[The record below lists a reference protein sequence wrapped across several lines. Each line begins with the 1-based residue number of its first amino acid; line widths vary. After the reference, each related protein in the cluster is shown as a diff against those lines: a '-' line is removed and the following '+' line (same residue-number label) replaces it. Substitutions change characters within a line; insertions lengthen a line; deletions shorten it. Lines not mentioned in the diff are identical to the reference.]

1 LRFSLTDGKWW
12 IRNLKISPPASDGPP
27 AYAVNFMEDG
37 HGWSGRKSEK
47 GLSAAPGG
55 GRGEVWLTTN
65 AGSGDGTLFTVADGM
80 RLRFVFRAERV
91 QELFARMES
100 AKGRRWE
107 FRLSGRPV
115 EERWSELAIRLKD
128 FRTDRGGT
136 PVAGDRVKKISVGAS
151 GRNPVLVLTSLRVGR

>member
-1 LRFSLTDGKWW
+1 MRFSLTDGKWW
-12 IRNLKISPPASDGPP
+12 IRNLKISPPASGGPP
-27 AYAVNFMEDG
+27 AYAVNFMDDG

-47 GLSAAPGG
+47 GLAAAPAKS
-55 GRGEVWLTTN
+55 RKEAWLTSK

-80 RLRFVFRAERV
+80 RMRFVFRAERV

-115 EERWSELAIRLKD
+115 EERWSELAIRFKD

-136 PVAGDRVKKISVGAS
+136 PVAGARVRKIAIGAS
-151 GRNPVLVLTSLRVGR
+151 GQNPALVLTSLRVGR